1 SPPFGASRHP
11 ASDHPAP
18 RGATPQASPEHQLG
32 SLAGS
37 QQAAIRRPE
46 YSSRLPDDGGR
57 QGLGLQRPAGN
68 VAAGQ
73 AGRPLLL
80 GPLGKRPGRRGPAGG
95 RAAAGAG
102 LPDEDRRKLDYART
116 TLAKVKPLA
125 KDDEAVLRK
134 LLAGSPIHALIEQ
147 RNAVRDNLVR
157 LVMTGE

>member
-1 SPPFGASRHP
+1 RHP

-57 QGLGLQRPAGN
+57 QVLVLQRAAGN

-73 AGRPLLL
+73 AVRALLREPLASEA
-80 GPLGKRPGRRGPAGG
+80 PPEKAPGRRG
-95 RAAAGAG
+95 RAADAAG

-147 RNAVRDNLVR
+147 RNAVRDNL
-157 LVMTGE
+157 